1 MRSKAS
7 LPTTLFVAL
16 IVALFLCDLMVEP
29 ITMFL
34 GISLLK
40 ASLLVPLLSTSF
52 LVTMFVAIT
61 SKVATLAT
69 ATAQCHPCMLSKESA
84 SIEWSTLALRWH
96 TGTPGTC
103 SLAFVFQIRVRT
115 RELTR
120 ELPPTLQLYY
130 LLVGSRSSK
139 LPHIIYIA
147 DAHRGRARRFVE
159 EDSPGFKVPT
169 FKATV
174 KHSCAPR

>member
-1 MRSKAS
+1 MY
-7 LPTTLFVAL
+7 
-16 IVALFLCDLMVEP
+16 
-29 ITMFL
+29 
-34 GISLLK
+34 
-40 ASLLVPLLSTSF
+40 TSF

-69 ATAQCHPCMLSKESA
+69 ATAQCHSSMLSKESA

-103 SLAFVFQIRVRT
+103 SLAFVIQIRVRT

-147 DAHRGRARRFVE
+147 DAHRGRARRFVK